1 MDASQ
6 PRVAQLHLEDRA
18 APELLECVH
27 HLVYLELLDQHLD
40 RQPTTIAQLLDGGRG
55 ETGGDADNYLNAS
68 ISALVGAVACLPG
81 VVEIDCLFPSGIAA
95 LVPDGEFTRSAYT
108 QDSDTLALFA
118 HATIGLTDRLDLTAG
133 LRYSIEDKTGGA
145 DNQFW
150 YDSAIVRAVL
160 AAAGLPD
167 DGTARNGF
175 DLIGTLYSPSFT
187 DETSDNETTGLI
199 SLTYHISDDV
209 MVYGGYHRGFKAGGV
224 NLFREGVVTNTTIYA
239 PETADSFEFGFKSQ
253 YWDGRAISNI
263 SLFHTEFSDL
273 QINFFTGLEFRTE
286 NTGEASTTDEDA
298 ERYLRNYI
306 ERTSSV
312 TTDSFEPRKI
322 GFRPGHREKFWHR
335 NCVAVGM
342 SAGFLE
348 PLEASALVLVE
359 LAAKMISEELPANR
373 GVMDIVAK
381 RYNEKFLYRWD
392 RIIDFLKLHY
402 VLSKRSDSEYWK
414 DNRRDESIPESLRE
428 LLELW
433 QYHVPGQRDFPQ
445 NEEVFSAASYQYVL
459 YGMGFETH
467 ARAGSRQSE
476 NAKKAQQLFVEN
488 IKKANQIV
496 ANLPDNRTL
505 LTEIGQ
511 QGLPINNAT

>member
-1 MDASQ
+1 M
-6 PRVAQLHLEDRA
+6 
-18 APELLECVH
+18 
-27 HLVYLELLDQHLD
+27 
-40 RQPTTIAQLLDGGRG
+40 
-55 ETGGDADNYLNAS
+55 
-68 ISALVGAVACLPG
+68 
-81 VVEIDCLFPSGIAA
+81 
-95 LVPDGEFTRSAYT
+95 
-108 QDSDTLALFA
+108 
-118 HATIGLTDRLDLTAG
+118 
-133 LRYSIEDKTGGA
+133 
-145 DNQFW
+145 
-150 YDSAIVRAVL
+150 
-160 AAAGLPD
+160 
-167 DGTARNGF
+167 
-175 DLIGTLYSPSFT
+175 
-187 DETSDNETTGLI
+187 
-199 SLTYHISDDV
+199 
-209 MVYGGYHRGFKAGGV
+209 
-224 NLFREGVVTNTTIYA
+224 LFR
-239 PETADSFEFGFKSQ
+239 S
-253 YWDGRAISNI
+253 
-263 SLFHTEFSDL
+263 
-273 QINFFTGLEFRTE
+273 
-286 NTGEASTTDEDA
+286 
-298 ERYLRNYI
+298 
-306 ERTSSV
+306 
-312 TTDSFEPRKI
+312 PRKI

-467 ARAGSRQSE
+467 ARASSRQSE
-476 NAKKAQQLFVEN
+476 NAEKAQQLFVEN